1 VIPKLDTV
9 LEPATASFPADGWVW
24 DGDDATAVHIKA
36 VGSSSAIVIA
46 RLHHFLKTLE
56 IPGAGP
62 ASAKALQ
69 EAGIVGPATLL
80 AASAEKLSAILGRKT
95 GASLYTNVRSALHSA
110 TEMSL
115 MQASSVMPRGV
126 GDSKL
131 SSLFAV
137 QADPRKWSS
146 VAAPE
151 GWTEDSYRA
160 FLTEFPNYVEWR
172 LKELGGIPYPIMTAA
187 VSLTI
192 EGKLVC
198 LTGFRDA
205 ELEKRAESRGYK
217 LVTVFTKRVSIL
229 LVPDGP
235 VKESEKVKAARAA
248 AVPIL
253 SRSEFVAQYLA

>member
-1 VIPKLDTV
+1 
-9 LEPATASFPADGWVW
+9 
-24 DGDDATAVHIKA
+24 
-36 VGSSSAIVIA
+36 
-46 RLHHFLKTLE
+46 
-56 IPGAGP
+56 
-62 ASAKALQ
+62 
-69 EAGIVGPATLL
+69 
-80 AASAEKLSAILGRKT
+80 
-95 GASLYTNVRSALHSA
+95 
-110 TEMSL
+110 
-115 MQASSVMPRGV
+115 
-126 GDSKL
+126 
-131 SSLFAV
+131 
-137 QADPRKWSS
+137 

-151 GWTEDSYRA
+151 GWTADSYRA

-172 LKELGGIPYPIMTAA
+172 SKELGGIPYPIMTAA